1 MKSSKPSDIFKSFKD
16 LKFLFDKKAL
26 STTRR
31 GENDIEVHRVV
42 KIDIKKESQLF
53 FGCNG
58 WCKTVAVASLSLQN
72 RYSKPKFFSGSP
84 ASHGESGLSPSPA
97 QGFVMV
103 APELPMYSCDSALSL
118 NG

>member
-16 LKFLFDKKAL
+16 LKFLLDKKAL

-72 RYSKPKFFSGSP
+72 RYSKPKFS
-84 ASHGESGLSPSPA
+84 
-97 QGFVMV
+97 V
-103 APELPMYSCDSALSL
+103 ARQRAMAKVGYRLLQRKAL
-118 NG
+118 